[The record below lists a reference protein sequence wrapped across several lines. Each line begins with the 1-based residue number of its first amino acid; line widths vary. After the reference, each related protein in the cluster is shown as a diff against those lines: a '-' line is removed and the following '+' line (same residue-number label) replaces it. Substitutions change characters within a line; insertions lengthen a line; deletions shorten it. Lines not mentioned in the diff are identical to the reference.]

1 MQIEMIKRLIDQN
14 DIISFDIYDTLIK
27 RVFDNPTDVF
37 NTVERI
43 YNKHNGFGIKFFKE
57 KRIKAESIA
66 RKMSNKQDITLDD
79 IYAKLDINEKNIIKN
94 IEISVEISCSIPNIE
109 MVEIFRN
116 CIRLGKKIIIT
127 SDMYLPKTI
136 IEKILTK
143 CGIYGYNKLFV
154 SGEVGFTK
162 LNGDLF
168 DYVSD
173 EMRTKSI
180 LHIGDNFL
188 NDYENAIS
196 RGLRAFNY
204 IPCKEKKKSYFLAKR
219 NQIELKYL
227 SNFINKSSLEK
238 RDNYFKFGYDFL
250 GPIVYEYSKWL
261 QKNIIKNNINKIIF
275 LSREGFF
282 LKNCYE
288 EIYGNFCETYYFGLN
303 NNVLFYPML
312 RVDGSVES
320 FFENI
325 PMKKDTYTAKYL
337 FDVLFCNTKVSI
349 SDIVLCIDD
358 NFKEKKFSASEWM
371 QSSEFCDLYY
381 KAYNFIK
388 KDIYLQYDY
397 LIDYIKKNFQGG
409 NIALVNNSMSASAQI
424 KLMKIVEFSRIDLNI
439 WNSHFIKKKKLNN
452 KNLNSFTWFGKNCKE
467 ISKCFFYSNCLVFET
482 LLFPQT
488 GTSIKY
494 DFIDGNTITVYEDDS
509 FANNNYKIIS
519 LIQSGATEFIRR
531 YKKCDIYDIP
541 SRYILDALCKFLC
554 KPEYKDVMLFKDI
567 VDFEDGNS
575 KKFIT
580 KSIPLNKVELRKVW
594 WKQGMIVFN
603 GADRYLRLYNLRRIF
618 SYAKE
623 KVWE

>member
-227 SNFINKSSLEK
+227 SNFIN
-238 RDNYFKFGYDFL
+238 
-250 GPIVYEYSKWL
+250 
-261 QKNIIKNNINKIIF
+261 IIF
-275 LSREGFF
+275 
-282 LKNCYE
+282 
-288 EIYGNFCETYYFGLN
+288 
-303 NNVLFYPML
+303 
-312 RVDGSVES
+312 
-320 FFENI
+320 
-325 PMKKDTYTAKYL
+325 
-337 FDVLFCNTKVSI
+337 
-349 SDIVLCIDD
+349 
-358 NFKEKKFSASEWM
+358 
-371 QSSEFCDLYY
+371 
-381 KAYNFIK
+381 
-388 KDIYLQYDY
+388 
-397 LIDYIKKNFQGG
+397 DYILLKPLT
-409 NIALVNNSMSASAQI
+409 I
-424 KLMKIVEFSRIDLNI
+424 
-439 WNSHFIKKKKLNN
+439 FI
-452 KNLNSFTWFGKNCKE
+452 
-467 ISKCFFYSNCLVFET
+467 
-482 LLFPQT
+482 
-488 GTSIKY
+488 
-494 DFIDGNTITVYEDDS
+494 
-509 FANNNYKIIS
+509 NYR
-519 LIQSGATEFIRR
+519 T
-531 YKKCDIYDIP
+531 
-541 SRYILDALCKFLC
+541 
-554 KPEYKDVMLFKDI
+554 
-567 VDFEDGNS
+567 
-575 KKFIT
+575 
-580 KSIPLNKVELRKVW
+580 
-594 WKQGMIVFN
+594 
-603 GADRYLRLYNLRRIF
+603 
-618 SYAKE
+618 
-623 KVWE
+623 